1 MILIDILA
9 LIGGCMLS
17 VCLVPQIYKVYTTK
31 EVENISYY
39 WQALYLTGLIP
50 HLIYGIYYDLIPIY
64 VPTIIEIIFLIILIG
79 LKYFYSS
86 NSFIVET

>member
-39 WQALYLTGLIP
+39 WQALYLTGLIV

-64 VPTIIEIIFLIILIG
+64 VPTIIEIIFLNILIC

-86 NSFIVET
+86 KSLIVET